1 MLKILIG
8 FLIFQIDTIE
18 IKFRNQISLIESYPE
33 EAERIMQEW
42 LKEPDTYFPYLLK
55 EFTSPKSSIFIKQKI
70 AITFG
75 KMKKEEALP
84 HLYNYLKSTSSTLRT
99 ACAEAIGEIGNP
111 ESSSYLIPLLQDK
124 HDAVRGAAI
133 SSLGKLKDKNAVTP
147 LILYSLNDPSFVN
160 RARAIVSLSE
170 IGDKSALSYII
181 KFKNDENEI
190 VRASVAKAIT
200 NFKDPQFLSILE
212 ELYKDREPIVRK
224 EALIAMSEFESEI
237 FYKNLKKA
245 IKDSSYIVRAGIPEI
260 ISSKPIPPETS
271 ITILYQLL
279 NDPEKAVKEKVISTL
294 NLIKTNGVKGF
305 LFIMKGNYPI
315 EQKRW
320 AIENLIS
327 ILGQKECMNVLLKEF
342 PQWDKK
348 KVEKIVT
355 GQIEKGM
362 TKEEVYLSIGKPSRT
377 RKMGEIEEW
386 DYDNLNKTLKFKE
399 GVLIGEKGF

>member
-1 MLKILIG
+1 MLNLLMG
-8 FLIFQIDTIE
+8 VLIFQIDTIE
-18 IKFRNQISLIESYPE
+18 IKFKNQIFLMEAYPN
-33 EAERIMQEW
+33 EAENIIQEW
-42 LKEPDTYFPYLLK
+42 VKEPDIYFPYLLK
-55 EFTSPKSSIFIKQKI
+55 EFISPKSSIFIKQKI
-70 AITFG
+70 ANAFG

-84 HLYNYLKSTSSTLRT
+84 HLYNYLKSTSSTLRA
-99 ACAEAIGEIGNP
+99 ACAEAIGEIGNSQ
-111 ESSSYLIPLLQDK
+111 SSSYLIPLLQDQ

-147 LILYSLNDPSFVN
+147 LIFYSLNDPSFVN

-181 KFKNDENEI
+181 KFKDDENEI
-190 VRASVAKAIT
+190 VRASVAKAISK
-200 NFKDPQFLSILE
+200 FKDTQFLLILE
-212 ELYKDREPIVRK
+212 ELIKDKEPIVRK
-224 EALIAMSEFESEI
+224 EALIAMSEFQTEI
-237 FYKNLKKA
+237 FYKNLRKA

-279 NDPEKAVKEKVISTL
+279 NDPEKAVKEKVILTL
-294 NLIKTNGVKGF
+294 NSIKTNGIKGF
-305 LFIMKGNYPI
+305 LFIIKGNYPI

-327 ILGQKECMNVLLKEF
+327 ILGQKECMNMLLNEF
-342 PQWDKK
+342 PNWDKK
-348 KVEKIVT
+348 KTEKIVT

-362 TKEEVYLSIGKPSRT
+362 TKEEVYLSIGKPSRI

-386 DYDNLNKTLKFKE
+386 DYDNLNKTLKFKGE
-399 GVLIGEKGF
+399 VFIGEKEF

>member
-1 MLKILIG
+1 MLNFLIG
-8 FLIFQIDTIE
+8 VLIFQIDTIE
-18 IKFRNQISLIESYPE
+18 IKFKNQISLMEAYPN
-33 EAERIMQEW
+33 EAENIIQEW
-42 LKEPDTYFPYLLK
+42 VKEPDIYFPYLLK
-55 EFTSPKSSIFIKQKI
+55 EFNSPKSSIFIKQKI
-70 AITFG
+70 ANAFG

-84 HLYNYLKSTSSTLRT
+84 HLYNYLKSTSSTLRA
-99 ACAEAIGEIGNP
+99 ACAEAIGEIGNSQ
-111 ESSSYLIPLLQDK
+111 SSSYLIPLLQDQ

-181 KFKNDENEI
+181 KFKDDENEV
-190 VRASVAKAIT
+190 VRASVAKAIS
-200 NFKDPQFLSILE
+200 NFKDTEFLPILE
-212 ELYKDREPIVRK
+212 ELIKDKEPIVRK
-224 EALIAMSEFESEI
+224 EALIAMSEFQTEI
-237 FYKNLKKA
+237 FYKNLRKA

-279 NDPEKAVKEKVISTL
+279 NDPEKAVKEKVILTL
-294 NLIKTNGVKGF
+294 NSIKTNGIKGF
-305 LFIMKGNYPI
+305 LFIIKGNYPI

-327 ILGQKECMNVLLKEF
+327 ILGQKECMNMLLNEF
-342 PQWDKK
+342 PNWDKK
-348 KVEKIVT
+348 KIEKIVT

-386 DYDNLNKTLKFKE
+386 DYDNLNKTLKFKGE
-399 GVLIGEKGF
+399 VFIGEKGF